1 MKTIKLKNKFMVV
14 VFTLLKEA
22 KLKNQASRGRNKFLK
37 RLEEKNKEFNDEL
50 TEIRKDYFQ
59 VDEEG
64 NLKTENDR
72 FIFKDEVSD
81 EAKTEMNDRLK
92 ALEDEEFEVSF
103 AEHST
108 KYESLFSALSHLD
121 EELSGDKAVAYDELM
136 DAYEANNTDE
146 ENNGTR

>member
-1 MKTIKLKNKFMVV
+1 MVV
-14 VFTLLKEA
+14 VFTLLKDA

-37 RLEEKNKEFNDEL
+37 RLEEKHKEFNDEL

-64 NLKTENDR
+64 NLKSENGT
-72 FIFKDEVSD
+72 FIFKEEVADAESK
-81 EAKTEMNDRLK
+81 AEMNDRLK

-108 KYESLFSALSHLD
+108 KYEALFSALAHLD

-136 DAYEANNTDE
+136 DAYEANNTE
-146 ENNGTR
+146 EEK